1 MTDSSSD
8 WIDAAPPRPDPVT
21 AEPKRKRVKEPR
33 QKPTPRTAAGLDEV
47 EVQTWRPKW
56 LQYDKNVKKGEVA
69 EAVRSLGMMLAT
81 SRGETLPLA
90 TLSQQYAGTNL
101 GAAFTRMY
109 ADVQS
114 GAKSLA
120 QTFRDEQKIFP
131 QIVGDLVY
139 VGARSGATAANL
151 EKAADILE
159 SGHDLTQK
167 IRSALMQPLILLVM
181 IIAFLYGVILF
192 VLPVFAGMF
201 ASFGRPLPP
210 LSQAIMAAGNGIA
223 WGGAVI
229 AALVIGWVVYYRN
242 WGKNN
247 PALRIRI
254 GRFQLG
260 LPVIGKV
267 LRSQKLTQIFSVL
280 SGLLSVGMSER
291 DALEVAADASGNWA
305 VRDHLERHII
315 EMDRGASN
323 FADVAD
329 GFLIPLQA
337 GFMLRNGFDAG
348 AEVKALEDLTRV
360 YQRDAAKRA
369 DNLTQA
375 LEPIANGLVGAIFAF
390 VIIATYLPVYDL
402 FSGLTAI

>member
-1 MTDSSSD
+1 MTDATED
-8 WIDAAPPRPDPVT
+8 WIDTVPQQP
-21 AEPKRKRVKEPR
+21 EPETVESKQERVK
-33 QKPTPRTAAGLDEV
+33 KPHRKPAVRAPAGPDEI
-47 EVQTWRPKW
+47 EVRTWRPKW
-56 LQYDKNVKKGEVA
+56 LRYEKNVKKGEVA
-69 EAVRSLGMMLAT
+69 EAVRSLGMMLT
-81 SRGETLPLA
+81 ISRGETLPLA

-101 GAAFTRMY
+101 GKAFSRMY

-120 QTFRDEQKIFP
+120 QTFQDEQKIFP
-131 QIVGDLVY
+131 QIVGNLVY

-167 IRSALMQPLILLVM
+167 IRSALMQPLILLIM
-181 IIAFLYGVILF
+181 IITFLYGVILF

-210 LSQAIMAAGNGIA
+210 LSQAIMATGSGIA
-223 WGGAVI
+223 WGGGG
-229 AALVIGWVVYYRN
+229 LVVLLIGWTVYYKN
-242 WGKNN
+242 WGNN
-247 PALRIRI
+247 NAALRIRL
-254 GRFQLG
+254 GRLQLW

-267 LRSQKLTQIFSVL
+267 IRSQKLTQIFSVL

-291 DALEVAADASGNWA
+291 DALEVAADASSNWA
-305 VRDHLERHII
+305 VRDHLDRHII
-315 EMDRGASN
+315 EMDRGAAD

-360 YQRDAAKRA
+360 YQRDATKRA

-375 LEPIANGLVGAIFAF
+375 LEPIANGFVGAIFAF